1 MAKATINDVAALAG
15 VSIKTVSRVVNNEPR
30 VRESTIEK
38 VQQAIQQ
45 LAYRPSTSARS
56 LAGNRS
62 YLLALLYDNPNAHYV
77 IDVQYGALEA
87 CQKNHYELIIRPCS
101 YTHKSALKDIENL
114 VSNAKVDGF
123 ILTPPLSDTPAI
135 TNALSKLNVPFV
147 RISSKAQETL
157 SPSVGC
163 DDYQASYDMTEALIK
178 HGHQR
183 IGFIIGHP
191 DHSTSAARLAGF
203 EKALA
208 DNNIAQR
215 KTLFAQ
221 GYNDAESGH
230 KAAEKFLALK
240 QPPSAIFASNDD
252 MAAGALQV
260 AQQHKLSVPEQL
272 SIAGFDDSPISQ
284 LTWPP
289 LTTIQQPTQAMGSK
303 AVELLLE
310 QLRHPQR
317 QHPHA
322 TLPYVLLA
330 RESLANISDA

>member
-1 MAKATINDVAALAG
+1 MAKATIHDVAALAG

-45 LAYRPSTSARS
+45 LGYRPSTSARS

-87 CQKNHYELIIRPCS
+87 CQTNHYELIIRPCR
-101 YTHKSALKDIENL
+101 YQDKSTLQDIESL

-135 TNALSKLNVPFV
+135 TKALTKLEAPFV
-147 RISSKAQETL
+147 CISSQPQETL

-163 DDYQASYDMTEALIK
+163 DDFKASYEMTETLIQ

-208 DNNIAQR
+208 DHKITQKKNLLI
-215 KTLFAQ
+215 Q
-221 GYNDAESGH
+221 GYNDAESGQ
-230 KAAEKFLALK
+230 KAAEKLLALK

-260 AQQHKLSVPEQL
+260 AQQHKIQVPEQL

-289 LTTIQQPTQAMGSK
+289 ITTIQQPTRAMGSK
-303 AVELLLE
+303 AVELLLD
-310 QLRHPQR
+310 QLREPQQ
-317 QHPHA
+317 QHPHT
-322 TLPYVLLA
+322 TLPYTLLA
-330 RESLANISDA
+330 RESLTKISDT